1 LEDLFP
7 SAQARRGT
15 GGELEMPARLRAERP
30 CFQTRSKGTGEA
42 AFDYLRAGGTFRS
55 AIAPPHSFVIGGM
68 QTFVKP
74 VVLFWAI
81 VRIILG
87 IAQMTGA
94 VVSVAFLFRFGAAR
108 ETLMA
113 VSITMG
119 VTVLSIIL
127 FRFLKVQGKEH
138 SKNPF
143 AKKPGES

>member
-1 LEDLFP
+1 V
-7 SAQARRGT
+7 
-15 GGELEMPARLRAERP
+15 
-30 CFQTRSKGTGEA
+30 
-42 AFDYLRAGGTFRS
+42 
-55 AIAPPHSFVIGGM
+55 IAGM
-68 QTFVKP
+68 QTFVDP

-81 VRIILG
+81 VRIMLG

-94 VVSVAFLFRFGAAR
+94 VVSVVFLFRFGAAR

-138 SKNPF
+138 SQNSF